1 MMACMPGRS
10 TLTTTSRVF
19 APFSVTSARNS
30 AACTCAMEAAASGCS
45 SNVEN
50 TCSAARP

>member
-1 MMACMPGRS
+1 MIACMPGRN

-19 APFSVTSARNS
+19 APFSGTSGRSS
-30 AACTCAMEAAASGCS
+30 AVCTWAIDAAARGCS
-45 SNVEN
+45 SNFEN